1 MSTDMY
7 TIFIWI
13 KTINQFRDTCNSHT
27 YFFRR
32 PTSKH
37 RITSKL
43 SVILSFVLS
52 GVGLI
57 ERKKSYN
64 EG

>member
-1 MSTDMY
+1 MFTDMY
-7 TIFIWI
+7 TIFAWI
-13 KTINQFRDTCNSHT
+13 KTMNQFRDNSHT

-57 ERKKSYN
+57 
-64 EG
+64 

>member
-7 TIFIWI
+7 TIFVWI
-13 KTINQFRDTCNSHT
+13 KTINQFRDNSH
-27 YFFRR
+27 YDFFRR

-37 RITSKL
+37 RITLKL

-57 ERKKSYN
+57 
-64 EG
+64 